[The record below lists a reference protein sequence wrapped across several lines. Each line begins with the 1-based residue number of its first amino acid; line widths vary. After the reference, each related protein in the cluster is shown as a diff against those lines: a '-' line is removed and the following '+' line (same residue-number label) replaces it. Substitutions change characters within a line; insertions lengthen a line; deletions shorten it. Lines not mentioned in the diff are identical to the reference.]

1 MREKLKQIVT
11 VENQILSYQ
20 SAVRGELQSFDP
32 INISRGA
39 TDIMEK
45 NVCDPYS
52 TVDQK
57 SG

>member
-11 VENQILSYQ
+11 VENQIPSYQ

-45 NVCDPYS
+45 KVCDPCP